1 MGIKTLEMSSRT
13 KNGAPSKHSC
23 LSMSSV
29 SKSHFGN
36 QVNKSRVFSVILEQY
51 CNLLHKRKMLF
62 AIAEKCSIGSSLGET
77 IQFAK
82 I

>member
-1 MGIKTLEMSSRT
+1 MLGIQSRT
-13 KNGAPSKHSC
+13 KNGGRPKH
-23 LSMSSV
+23 LLFSMSPA
-29 SKSHFGN
+29 SKSPFGN
-36 QVNKSRVFSVILEQY
+36 RINNLRVFSVILEQY

-62 AIAEKCSIGSSLGET
+62 AITEKRSIGSSLGET